1 MASSGDCANIS
12 KIRRKGRKHRKH
24 SYIYAEDVFGFFNVV
39 SGMCSRS
46 QQKFIVGKPPRLYD
60 KPLTPYSNY
69 KEDICFFYLEE
80 NGLTLHQ
87 RYWAD
92 YGDLSAFPPP
102 SKPAVFLPAYLKY
115 GRQHLSRTYPRSY
128 SNRSMTLFKDS
139 HPEMECS
146 VTSLQTEDLTVPAG
160 TFKGCVKVCT
170 FYKIAVP
177 SIQMEFIRT
186 GYIWLAKNKGIVK
199 EETIEMW
206 NFALPGKPNSINEVR
221 FWKLASIKHETNRN
235 N

>member
-1 MASSGDCANIS
+1 MGTPVTA
-12 KIRRKGRKHRKH
+12 
-24 SYIYAEDVFGFFNVV
+24 
-39 SGMCSRS
+39 
-46 QQKFIVGKPPRLYD
+46 RLYD
-60 KPLTPYSNY
+60 KIVTPYSNY
-69 KEDICFFYLEE
+69 KNDVYYFSLEK
-80 NGLTLHQ
+80 NGLMLHQ

-92 YGDLSAFPPP
+92 YGGLSAFPLP
-102 SKPAVFLPAYLKY
+102 STPAVFLPDILKY
-115 GRQHLSRTYPRSY
+115 NRRHLSRTYPRSY

-146 VTSLQTEDLTVPAG
+146 VVTLKTEMVTVPAG
-160 TFKGCVKVCT
+160 TFKNCVKVCT

-186 GYIWLAKNKGIVK
+186 GYIWLAKYKGIVK

-221 FWKLASIKHETNRN
+221 FWELASIKHETNSSRTAKAKTGIKYQ
-235 N
+235 